1 MNYWIFKA
9 HSGENTA
16 VLSAVPKDGPKHHKY
31 DKGIPLLEDFP
42 GLDDAVVCFDCNF
55 PDDAKM
61 QDMQECLARVPI
73 FNDKVKSVFESMGA
87 NGEYLP
93 IDIWD
98 HQRQSIGQPY
108 YIFNGFDK
116 EDIIDMER
124 SKVVMCRFSPDEV
137 RRIKNLVIPDHFA
150 TDSHIFRM
158 SKKPEDYVVSDAM
171 KTALEEAGCTGCGFE
186 STEGWGL

>member
-1 MNYWIFKA
+1 MNYWIFRAK
-9 HSGENTA
+9 SGENTA
-16 VLSAVPKDGPKHHKY
+16 VLSTIPKAGPEDYEY
-31 DKGIPLLEDFP
+31 DEGIPLLRNFP
-42 GLDDAVVCFDCNF
+42 GLDDAVVCFDCNY
-55 PDDAKM
+55 PNDVKM

-124 SKVVMCRFSPDEV
+124 SEIVMSPFFPDEV
-137 RRIKNLVIPDHFA
+137 DRIMNLVIPDNF
-150 TDSHIFRM
+150 TTNSHIFRM
-158 SKKPEDYVVSDAM
+158 SKKNAQYVVSDAM
-171 KTALEEAGCTGCGFE
+171 KIALEEAGCTGCAFS
-186 STEGWGL
+186 STDGWGL